1 MSKNIIIAKDGE
13 AMTLQGVD
21 TLRTSAVGGG
31 SVDWMP
37 EDETTLAEITV
48 TENGT
53 YTADSRSV
61 YGFSRA
67 IVNVPPNEVTGYI
80 NGVKYVVSVDAN
92 GYLVYTRVD

>member
-48 TENGT
+48 TANGT
-53 YTADSRSV
+53 YAASADNADGYRSV
-61 YGFSRA
+61 TVALPGGD
-67 IVNVPPNEVTGYI
+67 EVSY
-80 NGVKYVVSVDAN
+80 
-92 GYLVYTRVD
+92 

>member
-1 MSKNIIIAKDGE
+1 MSKNIIIEKNGVAQ
-13 AMTLQGVD
+13 TLQNVEV
-21 TLRTSAVGGG
+21 LRTTAIGGG
-31 SVDWMP
+31 SVDWLP

-67 IVNVPPNEVTGYI
+67 IVNVPPSEVTGYI
-80 NGVKYVVSVDAN
+80 NGVKYVVSVDEN